1 MTPLVLTTG
10 GPSLTSPVKTSQSL
24 YSLPLCPTGRHHQSR
39 PVSHCTPSLCVL
51 QGDIT
56 SQDQSVTVL
65 PPSVSY
71 RETSPV
77 KTSQSLYSL
86 PLCPTGRHHQSR
98 PVSHCTPSLCVLQGD
113 ITSQDQSVTVLPPSV
128 SYRETSPV
136 KTSQSLYSLPLC
148 PTGRHHQSRPVS
160 HCTPSLCVLQGDITS
175 QDQSVT
181 VLPPSV
187 SYRETSPVK
196 TSQSLYSL
204 PLCPTGGHHQ
214 SRPVSHCTPS
224 LCVLQGDIT
233 SQDQSVSAPSLCV
246 IQGDITSQDQSVTVL
261 PPSVSY
267 RETSPVKTSQ
277 SLYSLPLCHTGR
289 HHQSRPVSQ
298 CSIPLCPTGGHHQS
312 RPVSHCTPSLCVLQG
327 DITSQD
333 QSVSAPSLC
342 VIQGDITSQDQSV
355 SAPSLCVLQ

>member
-1 MTPLVLTTG
+1 M
-10 GPSLTSPVKTSQSL
+10 SYRETSSVKTSQSL

-51 QGDIT
+51 QGDII

-71 RETSPV
+71 RGTSPV

-86 PLCPTGRHHQSR
+86 PLCPTGGHDQSR

-113 ITSQDQSVTVLPPSV
+113 ITSQDQSVTVLPHSV
-128 SYRETSPV
+128 SYR
-136 KTSQSLYSLPLC
+136 
-148 PTGRHHQSRPVS
+148 G
-160 HCTPSLCVLQGDITS
+160 
-175 QDQSVT
+175 
-181 VLPPSV
+181 
-187 SYRETSPVK
+187 TSPVK

-214 SRPVSHCTPS
+214 SRPVSQCS
-224 LCVLQGDIT
+224 I
-233 SQDQSVSAPSLCV
+233 
-246 IQGDITSQDQSVTVL
+246 
-261 PPSVSY
+261 
-267 RETSPVKTSQ
+267 
-277 SLYSLPLCHTGR
+277 PLCHTGR

-355 SAPSLCVLQ
+355 SAPSLCVIQGDITSQDQSVSAPSLCVTIDVCQGTSQGLSPYDELAHHRD